1 MHDEITPQRLR
12 PETDVSTLS
21 FETTEEI
28 GDLDGILGQE
38 RATRAIHFGTHIQA
52 EGYNLFAMGAPAT
65 EKRAVVE
72 QLLAEAAE
80 KRPPPND
87 WCYVY
92 GFDSPSS
99 PQALSVVAGQG
110 RQLERAINQLI
121 EDVRNVVPAVFQEE
135 EYKTRSNEITKGFE
149 ERQKRDL
156 EELQQ
161 EAEKHDMTLLQ
172 TPHGFAFAPLVDGK
186 VLDNEQFQELPA
198 DSRERISNVI
208 EELTHQLVE
217 RMQDIPGRQQ
227 ALVRAQKDLVREM
240 TEASVKLLVNTAR
253 KPFQAYPQITELL
266 SSIQND
272 IVEHAQTILALE
284 SETPASAVPFPMV
297 NPERFYDRY
306 RINLIV
312 DNADIDRAPIVY
324 ESNPTLENLVG
335 RIEHR
340 AEFGA
345 LISDFNLIRGGS
357 LHRSNGGFLIVET
370 DRILTKPFAWE
381 ALKRALLDKEI
392 RIESAGQLM
401 SLGTPVSLDPQ
412 PIPIDVK
419 VVLLGTRLH
428 YYLLSEHDPDF
439 TRLFKVPAEFVD
451 RIERTDDNV
460 ALYAQLIATLARREE
475 LLPLSREAV
484 GAVIDQN
491 IRSVGDSERLSTHI
505 RTIIDLMREAD
516 FIARA
521 GDAERVEASHV
532 TDAVHQQIDRLDR
545 IRADVHEQILRG
557 TIHIDISGE
566 TIGQVN
572 GLSVLQVGEF
582 AFGQPSRITATARL
596 GHGEVVD
603 IEREARLAGKIHT
616 KATMIVA
623 SFIGQRYASEQPLS
637 LQGSLVFE
645 QSYGGIEG
653 DSASVAEVCA
663 LLSAI
668 ARVPLKQ
675 SFSITGS
682 MDQHGRVQAV
692 GGANEKI
699 EGFFDICSERG
710 LTGDQGVIIPAD
722 NVKHLMLRADV
733 VEAAARGKFRI
744 YAITTVDDAIRLLSG
759 MEPGE
764 PDEDGSY
771 PEGTFNR
778 AVTERLEQLAA
789 IARKAHE
796 DGSNAIKKHADED
809 EEDS

>member
-198 DSRERISNVI
+198 DTRERISNVI

-428 YYLLSEHDPDF
+428 YYLLSEYDPDF

-505 RTIIDLMREAD
+505 RTIIDLMLEAD

-733 VEAAARGKFRI
+733 VEAAARGKFHI
-744 YAITTVDDAIRLLSG
+744 YAITTVDDAIGLLSG

-796 DGSNAIKKHADED
+796 DGSNAIKKPADED

>member
-1 MHDEITPQRLR
+1 MHDEIAPQRLR
-12 PETDVSTLS
+12 PETDASTLS

-80 KRPPPND
+80 KRPAPND

-99 PQALSVVAGQG
+99 PQALSVAAGQG
-110 RQLERAINQLI
+110 RRLERAINQLI
-121 EDVRNVVPAVFQEE
+121 EDVRNVVPAVFHEE

-186 VLDNEQFQELPA
+186 VLDNEQFQELPT
-198 DSRERISNVI
+198 DTRERISNVI
-208 EELTHQLVE
+208 EELTRQLVE

-227 ALVRAQKDLVREM
+227 VLVRAQKDLVREM
-240 TEASVKLLVNTAR
+240 TEASVRLLVNTAR
-253 KPFQAYPQITELL
+253 EPFQAYPEITELL
-266 SSIQND
+266 SAIQSD

-284 SETPASAVPFPMV
+284 SETPAAPQLFSRAD
-297 NPERFYDRY
+297 PERFYDRY

-345 LISDFNLIRGGS
+345 LISDFNLIRSGA

-428 YYLLSEHDPDF
+428 YYLLSQSDPDF

-451 RIERTDDNV
+451 RIERSDDNV
-460 ALYAQLIATLARREE
+460 VLYAQLIATLARREE
-475 LLPLSREAV
+475 LLPLTREAV

-491 IRSVGDSERLSTHI
+491 IRSAGDSERLSTHI
-505 RTIIDLMREAD
+505 RNIIDLMREAD

-521 GDAERVEASHV
+521 ADAARVEASHV

-566 TIGQVN
+566 VIGQVN

-616 KATMIVA
+616 KAMMIVA
-623 SFIGQRYASEQPLS
+623 SFIGHRYASEQPLS

-682 MDQHGRVQAV
+682 MDQHGRVQAI

-710 LTGDQGVIIPAD
+710 LTGDHGVIIPAD

-733 VEAAARGKFRI
+733 VEAAAQGKFHV

-764 PDEDGSY
+764 PDEEGSY

-778 AVTERLEQLAA
+778 AVTERLEQLTA
-789 IARKAHE
+789 IARKTRE
-796 DGSNAIKKHADED
+796 DESNGIKKPANED
-809 EEDS
+809 EEDA